1 MRKAVELAREHGRP
15 FFIEGVTYRLGDHTT
30 ADDARRYRDEEEV
43 ELWRQRDPIIRV
55 RDYMKQMG
63 IWDDS
68 KEAALMEQVE
78 AETAAIVKRAESI
91 EAPDSDDFF
100 NAMYAEIP
108 PDLDLQRRTRRTSS
122 IGQDPSQIERPQ
134 TSSR

>member
-1 MRKAVELAREHGRP
+1 MKEL
-15 FFIEGVTYRLGDHTT
+15 
-30 ADDARRYRDEEEV
+30 
-43 ELWRQRDPIIRV
+43 
-55 RDYMKQMG
+55 G

-68 KEAALMEQVE
+68 KEAALAEKVE
-78 AETAAIVKRAESI
+78 ADTAGIVDRAENI

-122 IGQDPSQIERPQ
+122 IGQDPSQIESTQ
-134 TSSR
+134 ASNA